1 MYRLNLNRR
10 LMKPFNVAII
20 DDHLLFAEGIG
31 RMIDELTYCKLAWID
46 SNTKNLVEKIE
57 SNQVHLLVLDIN
69 ISPNENGIEIVNRL
83 KKTHPFLKIMLLS
96 MYQPIDIGLNLTQF
110 IGEGYVLKTSGK
122 TILENALEQILI
134 REQTYIDPN
143 VQNTPSIRDQFTNN
157 LRLTRREKEI
167 IELLAQGKKNKE
179 IATELFLSEHTV
191 KTHRKNI
198 AEKLGTDGLNELVY
212 KFNKHQ

>member
-1 MYRLNLNRR
+1 
-10 LMKPFNVAII
+10 MKPFNIAII

-31 RMIDELTYCKLAWID
+31 RMIDELSYCKLSWID
-46 SNTKNLVEKIE
+46 SDTKSIVEKIRTYH
-57 SNQVHLLVLDIN
+57 VHLLVLDIN
-69 ISPNENGIEIVNRL
+69 ISPNENGIEILHRL
-83 KKTHPFLKIMLLS
+83 KKTQPHLKIMLLS
-96 MYQPIDIGLNLTQF
+96 MYQPIDIGLNLTNF

-122 TILENALEQILI
+122 TILENALEHILI
-134 REQTYIDPN
+134 REKTYFDPN

-179 IATELFLSEHTV
+179 IATQLFLSEHTV

-198 AEKLGTDGLNELVY
+198 AEKLGTDGLNELIY